1 MVRLV
6 MYSSKTV
13 QFKSTCKL
21 CLQSIFMLVLLFTS
35 QVAIAAEVNSIRLGQ
50 TPDQTRVVFEMANT
64 DVYRVMHLE
73 NPPRI
78 VIDFPGAQSNVSFR
92 NQRFQDP
99 RLSGIRMATDVQR
112 TRVVLDLSAG
122 YEYRHFVLAKT
133 AQRPQRL
140 VVDISARVRQAP
152 PLADTVIAQAASPE
166 QKAEKQVAVVNE
178 QPREVAPPRAATPQ
192 ATQVAAVEADK
203 PVQAAP
209 KPAPV
214 RPTPVASQ
222 PALAQPA
229 VAQPAVRDTL
239 QQHNR
244 MAKEFVIAIDPG
256 HGGND
261 VGAIGPSGVYE
272 KDVVLAIA
280 KQLKAEIDRQPGMRA
295 VLTRDRDVYVGLD
308 ERARIARRHQ
318 ADLFVSIHADAYTSP
333 QPRGGSVYVLSQR
346 GASSAMARAVAER
359 ENEALGIVTLAGRD
373 QDVAFV
379 LSDLSR
385 ESSLQASRKL
395 GTQVLN
401 VMSSN
406 GLHLHKSSV
415 QAANFAVLRSIDMPS
430 ILVEAAFISNPED
443 ERLLTNPRFQRQF
456 AQSLASGLQAFL
468 QESGHKPNWGEPL
481 FVRHQIQRGDNLSTI
496 ADTYGVSTR
505 ELMQL
510 NGLRNPNQLVVG
522 RSLRIPITDKMT
534 VHYHRTYRVQSGD
547 TLSRI
552 AQRHGVTVN
561 QIMQMNNLTNANQL
575 RVGTELR
582 IPIRQQLLAA
592 S

>member
-1 MVRLV
+1 
-6 MYSSKTV
+6 MYLSKTM
-13 QFKSTCKL
+13 QFKSACKL
-21 CLQSIFMLVLLFTS
+21 CLKSIFTLVLLLTS

-73 NPPRI
+73 DPPRI

-122 YEYRHFVLAKT
+122 YEYRHFVLGKT
-133 AQRPQRL
+133 EQRPQRL

-152 PLADTVIAQAASPE
+152 TLADTVIAQAA
-166 QKAEKQVAVVNE
+166 
-178 QPREVAPPRAATPQ
+178 PPPATRPQ
-192 ATQVAAVEADK
+192 ATDVASVEADN
-203 PVQAAP
+203 PVQVAP
-209 KPAPV
+209 EPVPV
-214 RPTPVASQ
+214 RPTPVATQ
-222 PALAQPA
+222 PAPAQPA

-244 MAKEFVIAIDPG
+244 MAKEFVVAIDPG

-280 KQLKAEIDRQPGMRA
+280 KKLKEEIDRQPGMRA
-295 VLTRDRDVYVGLD
+295 ILTRDRDVYVGLD
-308 ERARIARRHQ
+308 ERTRIARGHQ

-379 LSDLSR
+379 LSDFSR

-395 GTQVLN
+395 GGQVLN
-401 VMSSN
+401 VMSGN

-415 QAANFAVLRSIDMPS
+415 QAANFAVLRSIDMPA

-443 ERLLTNPRFQRQF
+443 ERLLVNPRFQRQF
-456 AQSLASGLQAFL
+456 AQSLTIGLQAFL
-468 QESGHKPNWGEPL
+468 EESGHKPNWGEPL

-496 ADTYGVSTR
+496 ADIYGVSSR
-505 ELMQL
+505 ELMRL

-534 VHYHRTYRVQSGD
+534 VHYHRTYRVQPGD
-547 TLSRI
+547 TLSLI
-552 AQRHGVTVN
+552 AQRHGVTVP
-561 QIMQMNNLTNANQL
+561 QVMRMNNLTNANQL

-582 IPIRQQLLAA
+582 IPIRQQMLAA
-592 S
+592 N

>member
-1 MVRLV
+1 
-6 MYSSKTV
+6 MYSSRPSKL
-13 QFKSTCKL
+13 KSKFRVG
-21 CLQSIFMLVLLFTS
+21 LQALFTLFLLLTS

-166 QKAEKQVAVVNE
+166 QKAEQQVAVVNE
-178 QPREVAPPRAATPQ
+178 PPRAATPQ

-222 PALAQPA
+222 PAPAQPA

-346 GASSAMARAVAER
+346 GASSAMARAIAER

-534 VHYHRTYRVQSGD
+534 VHYHRTYRVQAGD

-552 AQRHGVTVN
+552 AQRHGVTIN
-561 QIMQMNNLTNANQL
+561 DIMQMNNLTNANQL

>member
-1 MVRLV
+1 
-6 MYSSKTV
+6 MYSVKPVTSK
-13 QFKSTCKL
+13 FKL
-21 CLQSIFMLVLLFTS
+21 GLQALFTLLLLLTS
-35 QVAIAAEVNSIRLGQ
+35 QVAIAAEVNSVRLGQ
-50 TPDQTRVVFEMANT
+50 TPDQTRVVFEMTNT
-64 DVYRVMHLE
+64 DVYRVMHLD

-78 VIDFPGAQSNVSFR
+78 VIDFPGAQSHISFR
-92 NQRFQDP
+92 NQRFHDP
-99 RLSGIRMATDVQR
+99 RLSGIRMATDAQQ
-112 TRVVLDLSAG
+112 TRIVLDLSAG
-122 YEYRHFVLAKT
+122 YEYKHFVLAKT

-140 VVDISARVRQAP
+140 VVDISERVRQ
-152 PLADTVIAQAASPE
+152 
-166 QKAEKQVAVVNE
+166 
-178 QPREVAPPRAATPQ
+178 VAPLVAE
-192 ATQVAAVEADK
+192 TQVAQAPAPADVTLVRPTVAVSQSA
-203 PVQAAP
+203 PAPAAAPATPTVMPVVQAAP
-209 KPAPV
+209 TPVLAEAPRSVPAPAASPAV
-214 RPTPVASQ
+214 LPT
-222 PALAQPA
+222 AQPVSSPPPSA
-229 VAQPAVRDTL
+229 VAQPAVRNTL

-244 MAKEFVIAIDPG
+244 MSKEFVIAIDPG

-261 VGAIGPSGVYE
+261 VGAIGPSGVFE

-280 KQLKAEIDRQPGMRA
+280 KQLQVEIDRLPGMRA
-295 VLTRDRDVYVGLD
+295 VLTRDRDMYVGLD

-318 ADLFVSIHADAYTSP
+318 ADLFVSVHADAYTSS

-346 GASSAMARAVAER
+346 GASSAMARAIAER

-395 GTQVLN
+395 GSQVLAAMN
-401 VMSSN
+401 GN

-443 ERLLTNPRFQRQF
+443 EGLLVNPRFQQQF
-456 AQSLASGLQAFL
+456 ARSLANGLQAFL

-481 FVRHQIQRGDNLSTI
+481 FVRHQIQRGDNLSSI

-522 RSLRIPITDKMT
+522 RTLRIPITDKMT

-552 AQRHGVTVN
+552 AQRHDVSIN
-561 QIMQMNNLTNANQL
+561 EIMQMNNLTNANQL

>member
-1 MVRLV
+1 
-6 MYSSKTV
+6 MYLSKTM
-13 QFKSTCKL
+13 QFKSACKL
-21 CLQSIFMLVLLFTS
+21 CLKSIFTLVLLLTS

-73 NPPRI
+73 DPPRI

-122 YEYRHFVLAKT
+122 YEYRHFVLGKT
-133 AQRPQRL
+133 EQRPQRL

-152 PLADTVIAQAASPE
+152 PLADTVIAQAA
-166 QKAEKQVAVVNE
+166 
-178 QPREVAPPRAATPQ
+178 PPRAATSQ
-192 ATQVAAVEADK
+192 ATDVASVVADNPAQTAPEPAQARPAQVAT
-203 PVQAAP
+203 Q
-209 KPAPV
+209 
-214 RPTPVASQ
+214 PT
-222 PALAQPA
+222 LAQTA

-244 MAKEFVIAIDPG
+244 MAKEFVVAIDPG

-280 KQLKAEIDRQPGMRA
+280 KKLKEEIDRQPGMRA
-295 VLTRDRDVYVGLD
+295 ILTRDRDVYVGLD
-308 ERARIARRHQ
+308 ERTRIARGHQ

-379 LSDLSR
+379 LSDFSR

-395 GTQVLN
+395 GGQVLN
-401 VMSSN
+401 VMSGN
-406 GLHLHKSSV
+406 GLHLHKSTV
-415 QAANFAVLRSIDMPS
+415 QAANFAVLRSIDMPA

-443 ERLLTNPRFQRQF
+443 ERLLVNSRFQRQF
-456 AQSLASGLQAFL
+456 AQSLTIGLQAFL
-468 QESGHKPNWGEPL
+468 EESGHKPNWGEPL

-496 ADTYGVSTR
+496 ADIYGVSSR
-505 ELMQL
+505 ELMRL

-534 VHYHRTYRVQSGD
+534 VHYHRTYRVQPGD
-547 TLSRI
+547 TLSLI
-552 AQRHGVTVN
+552 AQRHGVTVP
-561 QIMQMNNLTNANQL
+561 QVMRMNNLTNANQL

-582 IPIRQQLLAA
+582 IPIRQQMLAA
-592 S
+592 N

>member
-1 MVRLV
+1 MG
-6 MYSSKTV
+6 
-13 QFKSTCKL
+13 
-21 CLQSIFMLVLLFTS
+21 LQALFTLLLLLTS
-35 QVAIAAEVNSIRLGQ
+35 QVAIAAEVNSVRLGQ

-64 DVYRVMHLE
+64 DVYRVMHLD

-99 RLSGIRMATDVQR
+99 RLSGIRMATDAQR
-112 TRVVLDLSAG
+112 TRVVLDLSAK
-122 YEYRHFVLAKT
+122 YEYKHFVLAKT

-140 VVDISARVRQAP
+140 VVDISERVRQVAP
-152 PLADTVIAQAASPE
+152 PLADTQIAQAP
-166 QKAEKQVAVVNE
+166 VV
-178 QPREVAPPRAATPQ
+178 ATP
-192 ATQVAAVEADK
+192 AAAVSQFTPSQSVQS
-203 PVQAAP
+203 PVVAQAPQPAP
-209 KPAPV
+209 TPAPV
-214 RPTPVASQ
+214 AVAAAQPVSSS
-222 PALAQPA
+222 PQPA
-229 VAQPAVRDTL
+229 VAQPAVRNTL

-244 MAKEFVIAIDPG
+244 MSKEFVIAIDPG

-261 VGAIGPSGVYE
+261 VGAIGPSGVFE
-272 KDVVLAIA
+272 KDVVLAIS
-280 KQLKAEIDRQPGMRA
+280 KQLKEEIDRLPGMRA

-318 ADLFVSIHADAYTSP
+318 ADLFVSVHADAYTSP

-346 GASSAMARAVAER
+346 GASSAMARAIAER

-395 GTQVLN
+395 GSQVLAAMN
-401 VMSSN
+401 GN

-443 ERLLTNPRFQRQF
+443 ERLLVNPRFQQQF
-456 AQSLASGLQAFL
+456 ARSLASALQAFL

-481 FVRHQIQRGDNLSTI
+481 FVRHQIQRGDNLSSI

-522 RSLRIPITDKMT
+522 RTLRIPITDKMT

-552 AQRHGVTVN
+552 AQRHGVSVN
-561 QIMQMNNLTNANQL
+561 EIMQMNNLTNANQL

>member
-1 MVRLV
+1 
-6 MYSSKTV
+6 MYFSKPVTS
-13 QFKSTCKL
+13 KSKL
-21 CLQSIFMLVLLFTS
+21 GLQALFTLLLLLTS
-35 QVAIAAEVNSIRLGQ
+35 QVAIAAEVNSVRLGQ

-64 DVYRVMHLE
+64 DVYRVMHLD

-99 RLSGIRMATDVQR
+99 RLSGIRMATDAQR

-122 YEYRHFVLAKT
+122 YEYKHFVLAKT

-140 VVDISARVRQAP
+140 VVDISERVRQVAP
-152 PLADTVIAQAASPE
+152 PLADTQIAQAPV
-166 QKAEKQVAVVNE
+166 VAT
-178 QPREVAPPRAATPQ
+178 PAATVSQSTPSQSSPATVVAKAPQ
-192 ATQVAAVEADK
+192 PAPAPAPAASQTPAAA
-203 PVQAAP
+203 AAP
-209 KPAPV
+209 KPTAAQPV
-214 RPTPVASQ
+214 SSSP
-222 PALAQPA
+222 QPA
-229 VAQPAVRDTL
+229 VAQPAVRNTL

-244 MAKEFVIAIDPG
+244 MSKEFVIAIDPG

-261 VGAIGPSGVYE
+261 VGAIGPSGLFE
-272 KDVVLAIA
+272 KDVVLAIS
-280 KQLKAEIDRQPGMRA
+280 KQLKAEIDRLPGMRA

-318 ADLFVSIHADAYTSP
+318 ADLFVSVHADAYTSP

-346 GASSAMARAVAER
+346 GASSAMARAIAER

-395 GTQVLN
+395 GSQVLAAMN
-401 VMSSN
+401 GN

-443 ERLLTNPRFQRQF
+443 ERLLVNPRFQQQF
-456 AQSLASGLQAFL
+456 ARSLASGLQAFL

-481 FVRHQIQRGDNLSTI
+481 FVRHQIQRGDNLSSI

-522 RSLRIPITDKMT
+522 RTLRIPITDKMT

-552 AQRHGVTVN
+552 AQRHGVSVN
-561 QIMQMNNLTNANQL
+561 EIMQMNNLTNANQL